1 MKNLLKNACNEL
13 NLKIDDNQI
22 DEFLKYKQLLLEWNE
37 KINLTA
43 ITDDKEIILKHFV
56 DCLTVCKFIDFNNKT
71 FIDVGTGAGF
81 PALPIKIFCKSSAPT
96 LLDSLNKRINFL
108 KTVGNELNWQNITYV
123 HSRAEDAGQDIAFR
137 EKYDFCVSRAVA
149 NLSVLA
155 EFDLPFV
162 KVDGYFIA
170 LKGPLLD
177 NEIID
182 ANKAITTLGGIIEKV
197 ETIKIPFTD
206 IEHKLVF
213 IKKLRQTP
221 KQYPRK
227 AGKVSRNPIKW
238 QHLYS
243 YIVTFCNY
251 LFILNFLTFG
261 NNWVIYAII
270 HLKYNIYEV
279 YYAKLEK

>member
-1 MKNLLKNACNEL
+1 MKDLLKKACNEL
-13 NLKIDDNQI
+13 NLNINDNQI
-22 DEFLKYKQLLLEWNE
+22 DKFLNYKNILLQWNE

-43 ITDDKEIILKHFV
+43 ITDDREIILKHFI
-56 DCLTVCKFIDFNNKT
+56 DCLTVCKFVNFNNKT

-81 PALPIKIFCKSSAPT
+81 PALPIKIFYENSLPT

-108 KTVGNELNWQNITYV
+108 KCVGQELNLQNINYV
-123 HSRAEDAGQDIAFR
+123 HSRAEDAGQDNIFR

-162 KVDGYFIA
+162 KVGGYFIA

-177 NEIID
+177 KELID
-182 ANKAITTLGGIIEKV
+182 AKKAITTLGGEIEKI
-197 ETIKIPFTD
+197 ETVKIPFTD

-221 KQYPRK
+221 NQYPRK
-227 AGKVSRNPIKW
+227 AGKVSKSPIK
-238 QHLYS
+238 
-243 YIVTFCNY
+243 
-251 LFILNFLTFG
+251 
-261 NNWVIYAII
+261 
-270 HLKYNIYEV
+270 
-279 YYAKLEK
+279 

>member
-108 KTVGNELNWQNITYV
+108 KTVGNELNLQNITYV

-162 KVDGYFIA
+162 KVGGYFIA

-227 AGKVSRNPIKW
+227 AGKVSRNPIK
-238 QHLYS
+238 
-243 YIVTFCNY
+243 
-251 LFILNFLTFG
+251 
-261 NNWVIYAII
+261 
-270 HLKYNIYEV
+270 
-279 YYAKLEK
+279 

>member
-1 MKNLLKNACNEL
+1 MKTLLKNACNEL

-108 KTVGNELNWQNITYV
+108 KTVCDELNLQNITYV

-162 KVDGYFIA
+162 KVGGYFIA

-182 ANKAITTLGGIIEKV
+182 ANKAITTLGGTIEKI

-206 IEHKLVF
+206 IQHKLVF

-227 AGKVSRNPIKW
+227 AGKVSRNPIK
-238 QHLYS
+238 
-243 YIVTFCNY
+243 
-251 LFILNFLTFG
+251 
-261 NNWVIYAII
+261 
-270 HLKYNIYEV
+270 
-279 YYAKLEK
+279 

>member
-13 NLKIDDNQI
+13 NINIDSSQI
-22 DEFLKYKQLLLEWNE
+22 DSFLKYKDLLLEWNE

-43 ITDDKEIILKHFV
+43 ITDDREIILKHFI
-56 DCLTVCKFIDFNNKT
+56 DCLTVCKFVDFNNKT

-81 PALPIKIFCKSSAPT
+81 PALPIKIFCENSIPT

-108 KTVGNELNWQNITYV
+108 KIVGNKLSLHNITYI
-123 HSRAEDAGQDIAFR
+123 HSRAEDAGQNINFR

-162 KVDGYFIA
+162 KVGGYFIA

-177 NEIID
+177 SELVD
-182 ANKAITTLGGIIEKV
+182 AKKAIITLGGEIEKI

-206 IEHKLVF
+206 IEHRLVF

-227 AGKVSRNPIKW
+227 AGKISKSPIK
-238 QHLYS
+238 
-243 YIVTFCNY
+243 
-251 LFILNFLTFG
+251 
-261 NNWVIYAII
+261 
-270 HLKYNIYEV
+270 
-279 YYAKLEK
+279 

>member
-13 NLKIDDNQI
+13 NLNIDDSQI
-22 DEFLKYKQLLLEWNE
+22 DDFLKYKDLLLEWNE

-43 ITDDKEIILKHFV
+43 ITDDREVILKHFV
-56 DCLTVCKFIDFNNKT
+56 DCLTVCKFVDFNNKS

-81 PALPIKIFCKSSAPT
+81 PALPIKIFCKDSNPT

-108 KTVGNELNWQNITYV
+108 KTVGDELNLNNIKYV
-123 HSRAEDAGQDIAFR
+123 HSRAEDAGQDPMFR

-162 KVDGYFIA
+162 KVGGYFIA

-177 NEIID
+177 SEIVE
-182 ANKAITTLGGIIEKV
+182 AKKAITTLGGEVEKI

-206 IEHKLVF
+206 IEHKIVF

-227 AGKVSRNPIKW
+227 AGKVSKSPIK
-238 QHLYS
+238 
-243 YIVTFCNY
+243 
-251 LFILNFLTFG
+251 
-261 NNWVIYAII
+261 
-270 HLKYNIYEV
+270 
-279 YYAKLEK
+279 

>member
-108 KTVGNELNWQNITYV
+108 KTVGNELNLQNITYV

-162 KVDGYFIA
+162 KVGGYFIA

-213 IKKLRQTP
+213 IKKLRQTQ

-227 AGKVSRNPIKW
+227 AGKVSRNPIK
-238 QHLYS
+238 
-243 YIVTFCNY
+243 
-251 LFILNFLTFG
+251 
-261 NNWVIYAII
+261 
-270 HLKYNIYEV
+270 
-279 YYAKLEK
+279 

>member
-1 MKNLLKNACNEL
+1 MKTLLKNACNEL

-43 ITDDKEIILKHFV
+43 IKDDKEIILKHFV

-108 KTVGNELNWQNITYV
+108 KTVGNELNLQNITYI

-162 KVDGYFIA
+162 KVGGYFIA

-227 AGKVSRNPIKW
+227 AGKVSRNPIK
-238 QHLYS
+238 
-243 YIVTFCNY
+243 
-251 LFILNFLTFG
+251 
-261 NNWVIYAII
+261 
-270 HLKYNIYEV
+270 
-279 YYAKLEK
+279 

>member
-13 NLKIDDNQI
+13 NLNINDSQIDD
-22 DEFLKYKQLLLEWNE
+22 FLKYKELLLEWNE

-43 ITDDKEIILKHFV
+43 ITDNREIILKHFV
-56 DCLTVCKFIDFNNKT
+56 DCLTVCKFIDFNNKS

-81 PALPIKIFCKSSAPT
+81 PALPIKIFCKDSAPT

-108 KTVGNELNWQNITYV
+108 KTVGTKLNLQNITYI
-123 HSRAEDAGQDIAFR
+123 HSRAEDAGQDANFR

-162 KVDGYFIA
+162 KVGGYFIA

-177 NEIID
+177 SEIID
-182 ANKAITTLGGIIEKV
+182 AKKAISTLGGEIEKI

-227 AGKVSRNPIKW
+227 AGKVSKNPI
-238 QHLYS
+238 
-243 YIVTFCNY
+243 N
-251 LFILNFLTFG
+251 
-261 NNWVIYAII
+261 
-270 HLKYNIYEV
+270 
-279 YYAKLEK
+279 

>member
-13 NLKIDDNQI
+13 NLKIDDNQV

-108 KTVGNELNWQNITYV
+108 KTVGNELNLQNITYV

-162 KVDGYFIA
+162 KVGGYFIA

-227 AGKVSRNPIKW
+227 AGKVSRNPIK
-238 QHLYS
+238 
-243 YIVTFCNY
+243 
-251 LFILNFLTFG
+251 
-261 NNWVIYAII
+261 
-270 HLKYNIYEV
+270 
-279 YYAKLEK
+279 

>member
-1 MKNLLKNACNEL
+1 MKDLLKNACKEL
-13 NLKIDDNQI
+13 NLSIDDSQI
-22 DEFLKYKQLLLEWNE
+22 DKFLKYKELLLEWNK

-43 ITDDKEIILKHFV
+43 ITDDREIILKHFI

-81 PALPIKIFCKSSAPT
+81 PALPIKIFCKNSSPT

-108 KTVGNELNWQNITYV
+108 KTVGDELNLQNITYI
-123 HSRAEDAGQDIAFR
+123 HSRAEDAGQDKNFR

-149 NLSVLA
+149 NLTVLA

-162 KVDGYFIA
+162 KVGGYFIA

-177 NEIID
+177 SELIE
-182 ANKAITTLGGIIEKV
+182 AKKAITTLGGEIEKI
-197 ETIKIPFTD
+197 ETIKIPFTN

-227 AGKVSRNPIKW
+227 AGKISKNPIK
-238 QHLYS
+238 
-243 YIVTFCNY
+243 
-251 LFILNFLTFG
+251 
-261 NNWVIYAII
+261 
-270 HLKYNIYEV
+270 
-279 YYAKLEK
+279 

>member
-108 KTVGNELNWQNITYV
+108 KTVGNELNLQNITYV
-123 HSRAEDAGQDIAFR
+123 HSRAEDAGQDISFR

-162 KVDGYFIA
+162 KVGGYFIA

-227 AGKVSRNPIKW
+227 AGKVSRNPIK
-238 QHLYS
+238 
-243 YIVTFCNY
+243 
-251 LFILNFLTFG
+251 
-261 NNWVIYAII
+261 
-270 HLKYNIYEV
+270 
-279 YYAKLEK
+279 

>member
-1 MKNLLKNACNEL
+1 MKDLLKNACNEL
-13 NLKIDDNQI
+13 NLNIDDLQI
-22 DEFLKYKQLLLEWNE
+22 DNFLKYKDILLDWNN

-43 ITDDKEIILKHFV
+43 ITDDKEIILKHFI
-56 DCLTVCKFIDFNNKT
+56 DCLTVCKFVDFNNKT

-81 PALPIKIFCKSSAPT
+81 PALPIKIFCKDSLPT

-108 KTVGNELNWQNITYV
+108 KYVGDELNLQNITYV
-123 HSRAEDAGQDIAFR
+123 HSRAEDAGQDVNFR

-162 KVDGYFIA
+162 KVGGYFIA

-177 NEIID
+177 SELID
-182 ANKAITTLGGIIEKV
+182 AKKAISTLGGELEKI

-213 IKKLRQTP
+213 IKKIRQTP

-227 AGKVSRNPIKW
+227 AGKVSKNPIK
-238 QHLYS
+238 
-243 YIVTFCNY
+243 
-251 LFILNFLTFG
+251 
-261 NNWVIYAII
+261 
-270 HLKYNIYEV
+270 
-279 YYAKLEK
+279 

>member
-108 KTVGNELNWQNITYV
+108 KTVGNELNLQNITYV

-162 KVDGYFIA
+162 KVGGYFIA

-227 AGKVSRNPIKW
+227 AGKVSI
-238 QHLYS
+238 
-243 YIVTFCNY
+243 
-251 LFILNFLTFG
+251 
-261 NNWVIYAII
+261 
-270 HLKYNIYEV
+270 
-279 YYAKLEK
+279 

>member
-1 MKNLLKNACNEL
+1 MKDLLKNACNEL
-13 NLKIDDNQI
+13 NLNIDDLQI
-22 DEFLKYKQLLLEWNE
+22 DNFLKYKDILLDWNN

-43 ITDDKEIILKHFV
+43 ITDDKEIILKHFI
-56 DCLTVCKFIDFNNKT
+56 DCLTVCKFVDFNNKT

-81 PALPIKIFCKSSAPT
+81 PALPIKIFCKDSLPT

-108 KTVGNELNWQNITYV
+108 KYVGDELNLQNITYV
-123 HSRAEDAGQDIAFR
+123 HSRAEDAGQDANFR

-162 KVDGYFIA
+162 KVGGYFIA

-177 NEIID
+177 SELID
-182 ANKAITTLGGIIEKV
+182 AKKAISTLGGEIEKI

-213 IKKLRQTP
+213 IKKIRQTP

-227 AGKVSRNPIKW
+227 AGKVSKNPIK
-238 QHLYS
+238 
-243 YIVTFCNY
+243 
-251 LFILNFLTFG
+251 
-261 NNWVIYAII
+261 
-270 HLKYNIYEV
+270 
-279 YYAKLEK
+279 

>member
-81 PALPIKIFCKSSAPT
+81 PALHIKIFCKSSAPT

-108 KTVGNELNWQNITYV
+108 KTVGNELNLQNITYV

-162 KVDGYFIA
+162 KVGGYFIA

-227 AGKVSRNPIKW
+227 AGKVSRNPIK
-238 QHLYS
+238 
-243 YIVTFCNY
+243 
-251 LFILNFLTFG
+251 
-261 NNWVIYAII
+261 
-270 HLKYNIYEV
+270 
-279 YYAKLEK
+279 

>member
-1 MKNLLKNACNEL
+1 MKNLLKNACKEL
-13 NLKIDDNQI
+13 NLILDDSQIDD
-22 DEFLKYKQLLLEWNE
+22 FLKYKELLLEWNE

-43 ITDDKEIILKHFV
+43 ITNDREIILKHFV
-56 DCLTVCKFIDFNNKT
+56 DCLTVCKFVDFNNKS

-81 PALPIKIFCKSSAPT
+81 PAIPIKIFCKGSSPT

-108 KTVGNELNWQNITYV
+108 KTVGKELNLQNITYV
-123 HSRAEDAGQDIAFR
+123 HSRAEDGGQDVNFR

-162 KVDGYFIA
+162 KVGGYFIA

-177 NEIID
+177 SEIID
-182 ANKAITTLGGIIEKV
+182 AKKAISTLGGEIEKI

-227 AGKVSRNPIKW
+227 AGKIPKSPIK
-238 QHLYS
+238 
-243 YIVTFCNY
+243 
-251 LFILNFLTFG
+251 
-261 NNWVIYAII
+261 
-270 HLKYNIYEV
+270 
-279 YYAKLEK
+279 

>member
-13 NLKIDDNQI
+13 NLNINDLQI
-22 DEFLKYKQLLLEWNE
+22 NNFLKYKNILLDWNN

-43 ITDDKEIILKHFV
+43 ITDDREIILKHFI
-56 DCLTVCKFIDFNNKT
+56 DCLTVCKFVDFNNKT
-71 FIDVGTGAGF
+71 FIDIGTGAGF
-81 PALPIKIFCKSSAPT
+81 PALPIKIFCEDSLPT

-108 KTVGNELNWQNITYV
+108 KCVGNELNLHNITYV
-123 HSRAEDAGQDIAFR
+123 HSRAEDTGQDLVFR

-162 KVDGYFIA
+162 KVGGYFIA

-177 NEIID
+177 RELID
-182 ANKAITTLGGIIEKV
+182 AKKAISTLGGEIEKI

-206 IEHKLVF
+206 IEHRLVF
-213 IKKLRQTP
+213 IKKIRQTP

-227 AGKVSRNPIKW
+227 AGKISKNPIK
-238 QHLYS
+238 
-243 YIVTFCNY
+243 
-251 LFILNFLTFG
+251 
-261 NNWVIYAII
+261 
-270 HLKYNIYEV
+270 
-279 YYAKLEK
+279 

>member
-1 MKNLLKNACNEL
+1 MKTLLKNACNEL

-108 KTVGNELNWQNITYV
+108 KTVGNELNLQNITYI
-123 HSRAEDAGQDIAFR
+123 HSRAEDAGQEISFR

-162 KVDGYFIA
+162 KVGGYFIA

-227 AGKVSRNPIKW
+227 AGKVSRNPIK
-238 QHLYS
+238 
-243 YIVTFCNY
+243 
-251 LFILNFLTFG
+251 
-261 NNWVIYAII
+261 
-270 HLKYNIYEV
+270 
-279 YYAKLEK
+279 

>member
-1 MKNLLKNACNEL
+1 MKDLLKNACNEL
-13 NLKIDDNQI
+13 NLNIDDLQI
-22 DEFLKYKQLLLEWNE
+22 DKFLKYKDILLDWNN

-43 ITDDKEIILKHFV
+43 ITDDKEIILKHFI
-56 DCLTVCKFIDFNNKT
+56 DCLTVCKFVDFNNKT

-81 PALPIKIFCKSSAPT
+81 PALPIKIFCKDSLPT

-108 KTVGNELNWQNITYV
+108 KCVGDELNLQNITYI
-123 HSRAEDAGQDIAFR
+123 HSRAEDAGQDANFR

-162 KVDGYFIA
+162 KVGGYFIA

-177 NEIID
+177 SELID
-182 ANKAITTLGGIIEKV
+182 AKKAISTLGGEIEKI

-213 IKKLRQTP
+213 IKKIRQTP

-227 AGKVSRNPIKW
+227 AGKVSKSPIK
-238 QHLYS
+238 
-243 YIVTFCNY
+243 
-251 LFILNFLTFG
+251 
-261 NNWVIYAII
+261 
-270 HLKYNIYEV
+270 
-279 YYAKLEK
+279 

>member
-108 KTVGNELNWQNITYV
+108 KTVGNELNLQNITYV
-123 HSRAEDAGQDIAFR
+123 HSRAEDAGQDISFR

-162 KVDGYFIA
+162 KVGGYFIA

-197 ETIKIPFTD
+197 ETIKIPFTH

-227 AGKVSRNPIKW
+227 AGKVSRNPIK
-238 QHLYS
+238 
-243 YIVTFCNY
+243 
-251 LFILNFLTFG
+251 
-261 NNWVIYAII
+261 
-270 HLKYNIYEV
+270 
-279 YYAKLEK
+279 

>member
-13 NLKIDDNQI
+13 NLNIDNSQI
-22 DEFLKYKQLLLEWNE
+22 DSFLKYKDILLEWNE

-43 ITDDKEIILKHFV
+43 ITDDREIILKHFI
-56 DCLTVCKFIDFNNKT
+56 DCLTVCKFVDFNNKT
-71 FIDVGTGAGF
+71 FIDVGSGAGF
-81 PALPIKIFCKSSAPT
+81 PALPIKIFCENSIPT

-108 KTVGNELNWQNITYV
+108 KTVGDKLNLHNITYV
-123 HSRAEDAGQDIAFR
+123 HSRAEDAGQDINFR

-162 KVDGYFIA
+162 KVGGYFIA

-177 NEIID
+177 NELVD
-182 ANKAITTLGGIIEKV
+182 AKKAITTLGGEIEKI

-227 AGKVSRNPIKW
+227 AGKVSKSPIK
-238 QHLYS
+238 
-243 YIVTFCNY
+243 
-251 LFILNFLTFG
+251 
-261 NNWVIYAII
+261 
-270 HLKYNIYEV
+270 
-279 YYAKLEK
+279 

>member
-13 NLKIDDNQI
+13 SLNINDNQI
-22 DEFLKYKQLLLEWNE
+22 DNFLKYKNILLEWNE

-43 ITDDKEIILKHFV
+43 ITDEKEIILKHFV
-56 DCLTVCKFIDFNNKT
+56 DCLSVCKFVDFNNKT

-81 PALPIKIFCKSSAPT
+81 PALPIKIFCQSSIPT

-108 KTVGNELNWQNITYV
+108 KTVGDELNLQNITYI
-123 HSRAEDAGQDIAFR
+123 HSRAEDAGQDINFR

-162 KVDGYFIA
+162 KFGGYFIA

-177 NEIID
+177 SEIVD
-182 ANKAITTLGGIIEKV
+182 AKKAIATLGGNIEKIESV
-197 ETIKIPFTD
+197 KIPFTN

-213 IKKLRQTP
+213 IKKIRQTP

-227 AGKVSRNPIKW
+227 AGKVSKNPIK
-238 QHLYS
+238 
-243 YIVTFCNY
+243 
-251 LFILNFLTFG
+251 
-261 NNWVIYAII
+261 
-270 HLKYNIYEV
+270 
-279 YYAKLEK
+279 

>member
-108 KTVGNELNWQNITYV
+108 KTVGNELNLQNITYV

-227 AGKVSRNPIKW
+227 AGKVSRNPIK
-238 QHLYS
+238 
-243 YIVTFCNY
+243 
-251 LFILNFLTFG
+251 
-261 NNWVIYAII
+261 
-270 HLKYNIYEV
+270 
-279 YYAKLEK
+279 

>member
-13 NLKIDDNQI
+13 NLNIDNSQI
-22 DEFLKYKQLLLEWNE
+22 DSFLKYKDLLLEWNE

-43 ITDDKEIILKHFV
+43 ITNDREIILKHFI
-56 DCLTVCKFIDFNNKT
+56 DCLTVCKFVDFNNKT

-81 PALPIKIFCKSSAPT
+81 PALPIKIFCENSIPT

-108 KTVGNELNWQNITYV
+108 KTVGDKLNLDNITYV
-123 HSRAEDAGQDIAFR
+123 HSRAEDAGQDINFR

-162 KVDGYFIA
+162 KIGGYFIA

-177 NEIID
+177 SELVD
-182 ANKAITTLGGIIEKV
+182 AKKAITTLGGEIEKI

-227 AGKVSRNPIKW
+227 AGKLSKRPIK
-238 QHLYS
+238 
-243 YIVTFCNY
+243 
-251 LFILNFLTFG
+251 
-261 NNWVIYAII
+261 
-270 HLKYNIYEV
+270 
-279 YYAKLEK
+279 

>member
-108 KTVGNELNWQNITYV
+108 KTVGNELNLQNITYI
-123 HSRAEDAGQDIAFR
+123 HSRAEDAGQDISFR

-162 KVDGYFIA
+162 KVGGYFIA

-227 AGKVSRNPIKW
+227 AGKVSRNPIK
-238 QHLYS
+238 
-243 YIVTFCNY
+243 
-251 LFILNFLTFG
+251 
-261 NNWVIYAII
+261 
-270 HLKYNIYEV
+270 
-279 YYAKLEK
+279 

>member
-1 MKNLLKNACNEL
+1 MKNLLKDALAEL
-13 NLKIDDNQI
+13 NLNIDDNQI
-22 DEFLKYKQLLLEWNE
+22 DQFLKYKQLLLDWNE

-56 DCLTVCKFIDFNNKT
+56 DCVTVCKFVDFNDKT

-81 PALPIKIFCKSSAPT
+81 PALPIKIFCKNSKPT

-108 KTVGNELNWQNITYV
+108 KEVGTQLNLDNVTYV
-123 HSRAEDAGQDIAFR
+123 HARAEDGGQNKDFR

-162 KVDGYFIA
+162 KVGGYFIA

-177 NEIID
+177 TEIIE
-182 ANKAITTLGGIIEKV
+182 AKKAIETLGGQIEKI
-197 ETIKIPFTD
+197 ETVKIPFTD
-206 IEHKLVF
+206 IQHKLVF
-213 IKKLRQTP
+213 IKKIRQTP

-227 AGKVSRNPIKW
+227 AGKVSKNPIK
-238 QHLYS
+238 
-243 YIVTFCNY
+243 
-251 LFILNFLTFG
+251 
-261 NNWVIYAII
+261 
-270 HLKYNIYEV
+270 
-279 YYAKLEK
+279 

>member
-1 MKNLLKNACNEL
+1 MKTLLKNACNEL

-108 KTVGNELNWQNITYV
+108 KTIGNELNLQNITYI

-162 KVDGYFIA
+162 KVGGYFIA

-227 AGKVSRNPIKW
+227 AGKVSRNPIK
-238 QHLYS
+238 
-243 YIVTFCNY
+243 
-251 LFILNFLTFG
+251 
-261 NNWVIYAII
+261 
-270 HLKYNIYEV
+270 
-279 YYAKLEK
+279 

>member
-1 MKNLLKNACNEL
+1 MKTLLKNACNEL

-43 ITDDKEIILKHFV
+43 IKDDKEIILKHFV

-108 KTVGNELNWQNITYV
+108 KTVGNELNLQNITYI
-123 HSRAEDAGQDIAFR
+123 HSRAEDAGQDISFR

-162 KVDGYFIA
+162 KVGGYFIA

-227 AGKVSRNPIKW
+227 AGKVSRNPIK
-238 QHLYS
+238 
-243 YIVTFCNY
+243 
-251 LFILNFLTFG
+251 
-261 NNWVIYAII
+261 
-270 HLKYNIYEV
+270 
-279 YYAKLEK
+279 

>member
-13 NLKIDDNQI
+13 NLKIDDNQV

-108 KTVGNELNWQNITYV
+108 KTVGNELNLQNITYV
-123 HSRAEDAGQDIAFR
+123 HSRAEDAGQDISFR

-162 KVDGYFIA
+162 KVGGYFIA

-182 ANKAITTLGGIIEKV
+182 ANKAITTLGGTIEKV

-227 AGKVSRNPIKW
+227 AGKVSRNPIK
-238 QHLYS
+238 
-243 YIVTFCNY
+243 
-251 LFILNFLTFG
+251 
-261 NNWVIYAII
+261 
-270 HLKYNIYEV
+270 
-279 YYAKLEK
+279 

>member
-1 MKNLLKNACNEL
+1 MKTLLKNACNEL

-108 KTVGNELNWQNITYV
+108 KTIGNELNLQNITYV

-162 KVDGYFIA
+162 KVGGYFIA

-227 AGKVSRNPIKW
+227 AGKVSRNPIK
-238 QHLYS
+238 
-243 YIVTFCNY
+243 
-251 LFILNFLTFG
+251 
-261 NNWVIYAII
+261 
-270 HLKYNIYEV
+270 
-279 YYAKLEK
+279 

>member
-108 KTVGNELNWQNITYV
+108 KTVGNELNLQNITYI

-227 AGKVSRNPIKW
+227 AGKVSRNPIK
-238 QHLYS
+238 
-243 YIVTFCNY
+243 
-251 LFILNFLTFG
+251 
-261 NNWVIYAII
+261 
-270 HLKYNIYEV
+270 
-279 YYAKLEK
+279 